1 MRAEDK
7 LMIFNLSGAKDLID
21 TAARLGARDTEK
33 ISDDIQNMIKAEISA
48 LPLKEARNLVK
59 AAHEYTYEVKRK
71 KINSNAK
78 YTVVGLDNLTKIINE
93 CLKYKCMGCDLS
105 KIEASRCWFRKA
117 MEEEGYESVSS
128 WFDNCPY
135 NL

>member
-33 ISDDIQNMIKAEISA
+33 ISDEIQSMIRAEISA

-71 KINSNAK
+71 RINSNAK
-78 YTVVGLDNLTKIINE
+78 YAVVGLDNLTKIINE

-117 MEEEGYESVSS
+117 MEDEGYESVSS